1 MGRESAT
8 HSLSRGVIRWVNNFA
23 LDGDL
28 LGSCIYRLIGYIWG
42 LFEIYGKKLLFAKD
56 VIHKEKTKIYIISK
70 IHDFISILIKT
81 WKRIGDHQESGLW
94 FRSRCQATHVI
105 RC

>member
-1 MGRESAT
+1 M
-8 HSLSRGVIRWVNNFA
+8 
-23 LDGDL
+23 
-28 LGSCIYRLIGYIWG
+28 GSCIYRLIGYIWG

-81 WKRIGDHQESGLW
+81 WKKDRGPSREWVVVSFPLPSNTCYPLLGNRNVTK
-94 FRSRCQATHVI
+94 RSTSAR
-105 RC
+105 